1 MTAPIKL
8 YFAPGTCALNPHIVI
23 AELGLQAELIKTDI
37 RTKKLADG
45 SDFRAINPLGYVPVL
60 QVASGLVLTEGPAIT
75 QYLADLKPESGLA
88 PANGTDERYALQQWL
103 NFIST
108 EVHKGFS
115 PLFNPAL
122 ADDAKAVAREILAA
136 RLTFLEERLAGK
148 DFLLFD
154 RFTIADS
161 YLFTVLRWT
170 AFTGIDITQWPN
182 LDRYVAQLRARPSVI
197 AAMAEEGIRR

>member
-1 MTAPIKL
+1 MSAPIKL

>member
-75 QYLADLKPESGLA
+75 QYLADLKPELGLA

>member
-23 AELGLQAELIKTDI
+23 AELGLQAEFVKTDI

>member
-23 AELGLQAELIKTDI
+23 AELGLQAELVKTDI

>member
-1 MTAPIKL
+1 MTAPFKL

-23 AELGLQAELIKTDI
+23 AELGLQAELIKTDL
-37 RTKKLADG
+37 RSKKLADG

-60 QVASGLVLTEGPAIT
+60 QVEGGLTLTEGPAIT
-75 QYLADLKPESGLA
+75 QYLADLKPEAGLA

-115 PLFNPAL
+115 PLFNSAL

-136 RLTFLEERLAGK
+136 RLTFLDERLTGK
-148 DFLLFD
+148 DYLLFD

-170 AFTGIDITQWPN
+170 AFTGIDITQWPH

-197 AAMAEEGIRR
+197 KAMAEEGIRR